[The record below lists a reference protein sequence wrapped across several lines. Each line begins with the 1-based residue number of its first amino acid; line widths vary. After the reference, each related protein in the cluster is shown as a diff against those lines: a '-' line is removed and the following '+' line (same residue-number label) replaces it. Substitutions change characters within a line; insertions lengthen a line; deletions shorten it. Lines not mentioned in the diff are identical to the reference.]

1 MPRPSDEILMAYADD
16 MLAPAE
22 RARIAAYLA
31 TDADA
36 RATVEMF
43 RTTSELAREAFV
55 IPADAPPMD
64 ALAAN
69 ILKHSLAHAK
79 PVAGSDAIVVEV
91 PPSFWLRATRIVGE
105 APRLAAALILLVG
118 LAAGWFGAR
127 LSGGPDAPQVALG
140 EVGAGTVIARV
151 LERNASGQA
160 SHQVV
165 VISTFRDRQGRP
177 CREFEMLRQGTE
189 AEAELAGV
197 ACRQPTGRWIVEGAA
212 RIAIRPSDQTGYVP
226 SGADE
231 KDALAALLTL
241 IGAGKALTT
250 EQEQALLRA
259 GWK

>member
-16 MLAPAE
+16 MLAPDE
-22 RARIAAYLA
+22 RARVAAYLA
-31 TDADA
+31 IDEDA
-36 RATVEMF
+36 RDTVEMF
-43 RTTSELAREAFV
+43 CETSALAREAFV
-55 IPADAPPMD
+55 IPADAPPMN
-64 ALAAN
+64 ALAAK
-69 ILKHSLAHAK
+69 ILAHDHSAAR
-79 PVAGSDAIVVEV
+79 PDGTVVEV
-91 PPSFWLRATRIVGE
+91 PPSFWHRATRIVGA
-105 APRLAAALILLVG
+105 APRLAAATLLLVG
-118 LAAGWFGAR
+118 LAAGWFSAR
-127 LSGGPDAPQVALG
+127 LSGQEESQVALG

-160 SHQVV
+160 SNQVV

-177 CREFEMLRQGTE
+177 CREFEMMRQGSE

-241 IGAGKALTT
+241 IGAGKALTA